1 MKDLSKMATSKKI
14 SFSKEMMFEWRQEGL
29 GKSYPLKKT
38 GKIYHQTGTANED
51 AQRQEGA

>member
-14 SFSKEMMFEWRQEGL
+14 SFFKEMMFERRQEGL

-38 GKIYHQTGTANED
+38 GKIFHQTGTAKED
-51 AQRQEGA
+51 SQR